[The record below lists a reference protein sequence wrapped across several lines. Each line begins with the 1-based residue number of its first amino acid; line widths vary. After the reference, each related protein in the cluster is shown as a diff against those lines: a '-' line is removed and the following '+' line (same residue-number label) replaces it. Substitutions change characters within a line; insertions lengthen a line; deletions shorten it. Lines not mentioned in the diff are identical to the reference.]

1 MRREKWEGHSS
12 VCGIYNNSYFKI
24 YREVMLQNLGI
35 VIEFITYSSVGQG
48 FNMILTFNSLV
59 HLSFVMNKYAA
70 FLNEIMHKCSV
81 HVENL

>member
-35 VIEFITYSSVGQG
+35 VIEFITYSSIVRD
-48 FNMILTFNSLV
+48 I
-59 HLSFVMNKYAA
+59 
-70 FLNEIMHKCSV
+70 I
-81 HVENL
+81 